1 MPHRFDVLGIG
12 NAIVDVLARAEDD
25 FLVDNRL
32 AKGTMRLVDAEESA
46 RLYGAMGPAVQASG
60 GSAGNTIAGVAS
72 LGGKA
77 AFIGKVADD
86 DLGAAYRH
94 DLAAQGV
101 HFATEPLPGEDTGRC
116 MILVTPDG
124 ERTMNTFLGASLK
137 LAPGDVEPAIVR
149 DAAITY
155 LEGYLWDPPA
165 AKEAFLEAA
174 RIARKSGRRVALTLS
189 DPFCVDRYRGEF
201 RRLVVDREVDILL
214 ANVRELHALYET
226 ADLPTAIAALQAEC
240 PLAAVTASA
249 DGAYVVTP
257 ERVERVPAHPVE
269 RVVDATGA
277 GDLFA
282 AGFLYGLARR
292 WSPKRSA
299 ELGALAAAEVIS
311 HMGPRPET
319 SLAELVRQAGF

>member
-1 MPHRFDVLGIG
+1 
-12 NAIVDVLARAEDD
+12 
-25 FLVDNRL
+25 
-32 AKGTMRLVDAEESA
+32 
-46 RLYGAMGPAVQASG
+46 MGPAVQASG

-77 AFIGKVADD
+77 AFIGKVAED
-86 DLGAAYRH
+86 DLGQAYRH

-101 HFATEPLPGEDTGRC
+101 HFATEPLAGDESTGRC

-137 LAPGDVEPAIVR
+137 LTPNDIEPAVVR

-155 LEGYLWDPPA
+155 LEGYLWDPPP

-174 RIARKSGRRVALTLS
+174 RIARKAGRRVALTLS

-214 ANVRELHALYET
+214 ANVHELHALYET

-257 ERVERVPAHPVE
+257 ERIERVAAHPVE

-282 AGFLYGLARR
+282 AGFLYGLARN
-292 WSPKRSA
+292 WGPKRSA
-299 ELGALAAAEVIS
+299 GLGALAAAEIIS
-311 HMGPRPET
+311 HIGPRPER
-319 SLAELVRQAGF
+319 SLAELAREAGF